1 MTSRRPQ
8 LWLIPWATNS
18 SYTGSG
24 TAPATIT
31 TTAASTTGP
40 GGGDVGSLSMH
51 LSEVLHE
58 FDAIHKYSN
67 SVATLFSTY

>member
-8 LWLIPWATNS
+8 LWLIPQAKNS
-18 SYTGSG
+18 TCTGSG
-24 TAPATIT
+24 SAHATIT
-31 TTAASTTGP
+31 PAVASTTGP